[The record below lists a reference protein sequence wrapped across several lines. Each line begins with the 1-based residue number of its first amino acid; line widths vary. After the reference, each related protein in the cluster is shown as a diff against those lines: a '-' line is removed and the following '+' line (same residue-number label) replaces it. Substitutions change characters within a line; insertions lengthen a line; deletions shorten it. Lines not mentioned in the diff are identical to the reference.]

1 MGLLLPGALVMGAP
15 QSGGGGGTPVPVI
28 TTVATE
34 ADIPASAQGY
44 YFVTASEKGDSQ
56 LYLYNGGIRYWLAMV
71 KDS

>member
-1 MGLLLPGALVMGAP
+1 MAIFPP
-15 QSGGGGGTPVPVI
+15 GTPTLGGQAGGSSVPVV

-34 ADIPASAQGY
+34 SDIPPSAQGF

>member
-1 MGLLLPGALVMGAP
+1 MGFGIPGIPILGGS
-15 QSGGGGGTPVPVI
+15 QSGGSAAPVI

-34 ADIPASAQGY
+34 NDIPPSAQGF

-56 LYLYNGGIRYWLAMV
+56 LYLYNGGIRYWQAMV